1 MTGPSSASITRRTAL
16 LITGATATVALSAC
30 APKVRPLADSSA
42 SGSSSSSPSAASS
55 SSASASSKAS
65 ASASSGKSY
74 KGPLKFDN
82 YEKNGTYVP
91 ATETEKAKNVPKPLP
106 PSNMHDPSVD
116 GIYSFLGYWIAS
128 INYLLLTGD
137 SEPLSKSDQDY
148 VEIFQ
153 RFSDMYQDKS
163 GWMYGSDAPMGISLS
178 TDTPTQK
185 SSGSN
190 PRYRWNGRLI
200 LDQNLK
206 IYLQGR
212 GSNTAFTA
220 ESHDVYIDMTYRS
233 GGWTVITKDTSDDDS
248 GSSGSSSSSP
258 SPSSKSPKS
267 GSGKSGGLNV

>member
-1 MTGPSSASITRRTAL
+1 M
-16 LITGATATVALSAC
+16 
-30 APKVRPLADSSA
+30 
-42 SGSSSSSPSAASS
+42 
-55 SSASASSKAS
+55 
-65 ASASSGKSY
+65 
-74 KGPLKFDN
+74 
-82 YEKNGTYVP
+82 
-91 ATETEKAKNVPKPLP
+91 PKPLP

-220 ESHDVYIDMTYRS
+220 ESHDIYIDMTYRS

>member
-1 MTGPSSASITRRTAL
+1 M
-16 LITGATATVALSAC
+16 
-30 APKVRPLADSSA
+30 
-42 SGSSSSSPSAASS
+42 
-55 SSASASSKAS
+55 
-65 ASASSGKSY
+65 
-74 KGPLKFDN
+74 
-82 YEKNGTYVP
+82 
-91 ATETEKAKNVPKPLP
+91 PKPLP

-116 GIYSFLGYWIAS
+116 GIYSFLGYWISS

-153 RFSDMYQDKS
+153 RFSTMYQDKS

-190 PRYRWNGRLI
+190 PRYRWNGRLL

-220 ESHDVYIDMTYRS
+220 ESHDIYIDM
-233 GGWTVITKDTSDDDS
+233 SDDDS